1 MAIAKKES
9 AAIELPRIDL
19 RMSEITIVGDT
30 PLIVHAWSAKAKK
43 EMLDKQMKR
52 PKQAK
57 TAKDPLKDFEDS
69 LYKLPDGGYG
79 FPSVAFK
86 AAAATAALSVDGIK
100 KAEVFRAFHVLGE
113 DIDVAGAF
121 PGTMMRQN
129 LVRIHGSKPRMR
141 EDMVRVGMGTADLRY
156 RPEFADWHAKV
167 LVKFNANA
175 LSLEQIVNLFNVAG
189 FGVGVG
195 EWRSE
200 KKGQNGLF
208 HVATEADLA
217 LIESDDLAEAA

>member
-1 MAIAKKES
+1 MPIAKKES
-9 AAIELPRIDL
+9 ASIELPRIDI

-30 PLIVHAWSAKAKK
+30 PLIVHAWSAKAKR

-57 TAKDPLKDFEDS
+57 IAKDPRKDFEDS
-69 LYKLPDGGYG
+69 LYKLSDGGYG

-113 DIDVAGAF
+113 DIDVEGAF

-141 EDMVRVGMGTADLRY
+141 EDMVKIAMGTADLRY

-167 LVKFNANA
+167 LVKYNANA

-208 HVATEADLA
+208 HVATEADLSLLEA
-217 LIESDDLAEAA
+217 DELAEAA